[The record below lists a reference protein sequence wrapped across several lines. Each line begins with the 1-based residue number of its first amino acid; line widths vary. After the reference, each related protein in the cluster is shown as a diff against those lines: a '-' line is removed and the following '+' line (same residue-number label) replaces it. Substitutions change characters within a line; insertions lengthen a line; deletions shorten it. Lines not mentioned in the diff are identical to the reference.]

1 MEGMR
6 FCMVRQLWCSG
17 NGHGDILHVGKFIKD
32 RSGLQIVASF
42 EESKD
47 YEGQGNGYACQ
58 VMNAR
63 DGSMITG
70 HGRN

>member
-1 MEGMR
+1 M
-6 FCMVRQLWCSG
+6 
-17 NGHGDILHVGKFIKD
+17 HVGKFIKD

-70 HGRN
+70 HGRNLVVMVPDWFLLHILLELVAE